1 MARVSDGGYAAIVLA
16 GGEAKRLGRIDKVMA
31 KVGGMSLLDR
41 ALAACA
47 DARPTVV
54 VGPQRP
60 VQRPVQWTRES
71 PPRTGPLAAIVA
83 GLATLPDDAA
93 VTVVLA
99 ADLPYV
105 SPGTV
110 TRLVTA
116 LPEYDAAVLA
126 DADGRLQPLAAAYDS
141 GALRRA
147 LATLGDPANRPVH
160 VLLDQLRIVWVP
172 DAYAARDCDTPEEL
186 ESARTELEGAHDA

>member
-1 MARVSDGGYAAIVLA
+1 MSEGGYEAIVLA
-16 GGEAKRLGRIDKVMA
+16 GGAAKRLGGIDKVMA

-47 DARPTVV
+47 NARSTVV
-54 VGPQRP
+54 VGPKRP

-71 PPRTGPLAAIVA
+71 PPGTGPLAAITA
-83 GLATLPDDAA
+83 GLTTLPGDAA
-93 VTVVLA
+93 ATVVLA

-105 SPGTV
+105 SPDTV
-110 TRLVTA
+110 TRLITA
-116 LPEYDAAVLA
+116 LPEYDAAVLT
-126 DADGRLQPLAAAYDS
+126 DVDGRLQPLAAAYDS
-141 GALRRA
+141 SAVREV
-147 LATLGDPANRPVH
+147 LAALGDAANRPVH
-160 VLLDQLRIVWVP
+160 ELLDQLRIVRVP